1 MQEAYFRKRPK
12 VTNARAGQSAHNYYP
27 SRAFDIAFVKVGK
40 RELDYAP
47 KHFKEFWDILQQ
59 HSNKLTCNSMTR
71 GTRYTN
77 GTEVITFVKIDFIA
91 IGGRKIDHVY
101 FRRKD
106 KVDLIMPLLEWNIKG
121 KFEWLI
127 TN

>member
-1 MQEAYFRKRPK
+1 MLK
-12 VTNARAGQSAHNYYP
+12 
-27 SRAFDIAFVKVGK
+27 
-40 RELDYAP
+40 
-47 KHFKEFWDILQQ
+47 
-59 HSNKLTCNSMTR
+59 
-71 GTRYTN
+71 GTRYTI

-106 KVDLIMPLLEWNIKG
+106 KVDLIMPWVEWILKG
-121 KFEWLI
+121 KFEWEI

>member
-1 MQEAYFRKRPK
+1 MIK
-12 VTNARAGQSAHNYYP
+12 
-27 SRAFDIAFVKVGK
+27 
-40 RELDYAP
+40 
-47 KHFKEFWDILQQ
+47 
-59 HSNKLTCNSMTR
+59 

-106 KVDLIMPLLEWNIKG
+106 KNDLIMPLVEWNLKG

>member
-1 MQEAYFRKRPK
+1 
-12 VTNARAGQSAHNYYP
+12 
-27 SRAFDIAFVKVGK
+27 
-40 RELDYAP
+40 
-47 KHFKEFWDILQQ
+47 
-59 HSNKLTCNSMTR
+59 MTR

-77 GTEVITFVKIDFIA
+77 GKEVITFSKIDFIV
-91 IGGRKIDHVY
+91 IGGRKIDHIY

-106 KVDLIMPLLEWNIKG
+106 KVDLIMPLVEWNLKG

>member
-1 MQEAYFRKRPK
+1 
-12 VTNARAGQSAHNYYP
+12 
-27 SRAFDIAFVKVGK
+27 
-40 RELDYAP
+40 
-47 KHFKEFWDILQQ
+47 
-59 HSNKLTCNSMTR
+59 MTR
-71 GTRYTN
+71 GTRYPN
-77 GTEVITFVKIDFIA
+77 SKEVITFVKIDFIV

-106 KVDLIMPLLEWNIKG
+106 KIDLIMPLLEWNIKG

>member
-1 MQEAYFRKRPK
+1 
-12 VTNARAGQSAHNYYP
+12 
-27 SRAFDIAFVKVGK
+27 
-40 RELDYAP
+40 
-47 KHFKEFWDILQQ
+47 
-59 HSNKLTCNSMTR
+59 MTR

-77 GTEVITFVKIDFIA
+77 GTEVMTFVKIDFIA

-101 FRRKD
+101 FKRKD
-106 KVDLIMPLLEWNIKG
+106 KIDLIMPLLEWNLKG

>member
-1 MQEAYFRKRPK
+1 MK
-12 VTNARAGQSAHNYYP
+12 
-27 SRAFDIAFVKVGK
+27 
-40 RELDYAP
+40 
-47 KHFKEFWDILQQ
+47 
-59 HSNKLTCNSMTR
+59 R

-106 KVDLIMPLLEWNIKG
+106 KNDLIMPLLEWNIKA

>member
-1 MQEAYFRKRPK
+1 MIK
-12 VTNARAGQSAHNYYP
+12 
-27 SRAFDIAFVKVGK
+27 
-40 RELDYAP
+40 
-47 KHFKEFWDILQQ
+47 
-59 HSNKLTCNSMTR
+59 

-77 GTEVITFVKIDFIA
+77 GKEVITFVKIDFIA

-106 KVDLIMPLLEWNIKG
+106 KNDLIMPLLEWNING

>member
-1 MQEAYFRKRPK
+1 
-12 VTNARAGQSAHNYYP
+12 
-27 SRAFDIAFVKVGK
+27 
-40 RELDYAP
+40 
-47 KHFKEFWDILQQ
+47 
-59 HSNKLTCNSMTR
+59 MTR

-77 GTEVITFVKIDFIA
+77 GKEIITFVKIDFIA
-91 IGGRKIDHVY
+91 IAGRKIDHVY

-106 KVDLIMPLLEWNIKG
+106 KADLIMPLLEWNIKA

>member
-1 MQEAYFRKRPK
+1 MIK
-12 VTNARAGQSAHNYYP
+12 
-27 SRAFDIAFVKVGK
+27 
-40 RELDYAP
+40 
-47 KHFKEFWDILQQ
+47 
-59 HSNKLTCNSMTR
+59 

-77 GTEVITFVKIDFIA
+77 GKEVITFVKIDFIA

-106 KVDLIMPLLEWNIKG
+106 KIDLIMPLVEWNIKG
-121 KFEWLI
+121 KFQWLI

>member
-1 MQEAYFRKRPK
+1 
-12 VTNARAGQSAHNYYP
+12 
-27 SRAFDIAFVKVGK
+27 
-40 RELDYAP
+40 
-47 KHFKEFWDILQQ
+47 
-59 HSNKLTCNSMTR
+59 MTR

-77 GTEVITFVKIDFIA
+77 GTEVITFAKIDFIV

-106 KVDLIMPLLEWNIKG
+106 KIDLIMPLVEWNLKG